1 MREGKRRRI
10 ADSPGQ
16 EHYSEVR
23 GPRAPA
29 MQRTRVGLRPRHIP
43 VKCPQSFLP
52 SLTFLAK
59 ETRCSLAASSP
70 PPPPPLLLVSE
81 EVKSWRVCLCP
92 KRKKNPR

>member
-1 MREGKRRRI
+1 MREGKRRPI

-23 GPRAPA
+23 GPRIPA

-59 ETRCSLAASSP
+59 ETRCSLAASSSTSS
-70 PPPPPLLLVSE
+70 VAGF
-81 EVKSWRVCLCP
+81 
-92 KRKKNPR
+92 